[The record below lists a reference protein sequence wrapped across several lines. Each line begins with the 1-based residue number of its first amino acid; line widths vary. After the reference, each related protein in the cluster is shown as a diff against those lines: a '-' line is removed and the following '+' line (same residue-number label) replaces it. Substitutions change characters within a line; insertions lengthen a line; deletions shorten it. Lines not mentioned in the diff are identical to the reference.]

1 MTVEMKKYKLGDIA
15 KIYDGPHATPK
26 KIDQGPIYL
35 GINAV
40 TEDCRIDPNGLAF
53 LSEEDYKVWTK
64 RVTPQH
70 KDIVFSYEATLGRY
84 AIIPENFYGCLG
96 RRLGI
101 VRVVDAKVNYEWL
114 FYYFQS
120 PQWKSFIKNHTIKG
134 STVDRI
140 SVEEMPNY
148 EIPAI
153 DINKQNRIALVLST
167 LDKRIENLRAQNR
180 VLEQTAKTIYDY
192 TFLQCAGHQ
201 TTYNKTLNRNIPT
214 NWDVKKMEEVLL
226 PIERGISYSSEEIKS
241 GKGMPMY
248 NLACFDKQGNYRS
261 GELKFYSGEYKKSD
275 LIKLGDMLIA
285 CTDLTRNADIIG
297 TPVIVNDEY
306 DSFVFTTDLAKITPK
321 NEDMKY
327 HIYFWLKNSSYRKYI
342 KPFASGTNVLHL
354 NVRGVLDYPI
364 LVPDS
369 SVLKKFNA
377 QVEPVFKK
385 QLVNSKQIKALT
397 TQRNTLLPLLMTG
410 QIEVV
415 L

>member
-1 MTVEMKKYKLGDIA
+1 MEMKKYKLGDILEEFHSGNNIKAADIKDVGEYPVFGANGLRGYTDRYNCDGDVAIIGRQGAYCGNVKFFSGKAYYTEHAVIA
-15 KIYDGPHATPK
+15 KPK
-26 KIDQGPIYL
+26 KGFDAKYLACKLPFYQLEMYQGQSAQP
-35 GINAV
+35 
-40 TEDCRIDPNGLAF
+40 GLSVGT
-53 LSEEDYKVWTK
+53 LSLIEVEL
-64 RVTPQH
+64 P
-70 KDIVFSYEATLGRY
+70 SYENQK
-84 AIIPENFYGCLG
+84 E
-96 RRLGI
+96 
-101 VRVVDAKVNYEWL
+101 V
-114 FYYFQS
+114 
-120 PQWKSFIKNHTIKG
+120 
-134 STVDRI
+134 
-140 SVEEMPNY
+140 
-148 EIPAI
+148 
-153 DINKQNRIALVLST
+153 ALVLST

-201 TTYNKTLNRNIPT
+201 TTYNKTLNRNIPAE
-214 NWDVKKMEEVLL
+214 WEVKKMEEVLQ

-261 GELKFYSGEYKKSD
+261 GELKFYSGEYKTSN

-306 DSFVFTTDLAKITPK
+306 DLFVYTTDLAKITPK
-321 NEDMKY
+321 NEEMKY

-364 LVPDS
+364 LVPNS

-377 QVEPVFKK
+377 QVEPIFRK
-385 QLVNSKQIKALT
+385 QLVNAKQIETLT

-410 QIEVV
+410 QVMIG
-415 L
+415 

>member
-1 MTVEMKKYKLGDIA
+1 MEMKKYKLGDLG
-15 KIYDGPHATPK
+15 KIVTGKTPRTSIEENYGGDIPFITPSDDLSVKDIREVSK
-26 KIDQGPIYL
+26 KITEL
-35 GINAV
+35 GLKEVKNCLLPPRSICVSCIGSDMGKVVMTSVPSV
-40 TEDCRIDPNGLAF
+40 TNQQF
-53 LSEEDYKVWTK
+53 NS
-64 RVTPQH
+64 
-70 KDIVFSYEATLGRY
+70 
-84 AIIPENFYGCLG
+84 IIPNESFDADYIYYLMIPIGQQMKNKLG
-96 RRLGI
+96 KQSTAVPI
-101 VRVVDAKVNYEWL
+101 VSKSQFSDIDVSIICDIKDQKKV
-114 FYYFQS
+114 S
-120 PQWKSFIKNHTIKG
+120 S
-134 STVDRI
+134 
-140 SVEEMPNY
+140 
-148 EIPAI
+148 
-153 DINKQNRIALVLST
+153 VLSSI
-167 LDKRIENLRAQNR
+167 DNRIENLRAQNR

-201 TTYNKTLNRNIPT
+201 TTYNKTLNRNIPAD
-214 NWDVKKMEEVLL
+214 WEVKKMEEVLQ

-261 GELKFYSGEYKKSD
+261 GELKFYSGEYKTSD

-306 DSFVFTTDLAKITPK
+306 DLFVYTTDLAKITPK
-321 NEDMKY
+321 NEEMKY

-364 LVPDS
+364 LVPNS

-377 QVEPVFKK
+377 QVEPIFRK
-385 QLVNSKQIKALT
+385 QLVNAKQIETLT

-410 QIEVV
+410 QVNF
-415 L
+415 

>member
-1 MTVEMKKYKLGDIA
+1 MEMKKYKLGDVLEEFHSGNNIKAVDIKDVGEYPVFGANGLRGYTDRYNCDGDVAIIGRQGAYCGNVKFFSGKAYYTEHAVIA
-15 KIYDGPHATPK
+15 KPK
-26 KIDQGPIYL
+26 KGFDAKYLACKLPFYQLEKYQGQSAQP
-35 GINAV
+35 
-40 TEDCRIDPNGLAF
+40 GLSVGT
-53 LSEEDYKVWTK
+53 LSLIEVEL
-64 RVTPQH
+64 P
-70 KDIVFSYEATLGRY
+70 SYENQK
-84 AIIPENFYGCLG
+84 E
-96 RRLGI
+96 
-101 VRVVDAKVNYEWL
+101 V
-114 FYYFQS
+114 
-120 PQWKSFIKNHTIKG
+120 
-134 STVDRI
+134 
-140 SVEEMPNY
+140 
-148 EIPAI
+148 
-153 DINKQNRIALVLST
+153 ALVLSA

-201 TTYNKTLNRNIPT
+201 TTYNKTLNRNIPAD
-214 NWDVKKMEEVLL
+214 WEVKKMEEVLL

-306 DSFVFTTDLAKITPK
+306 DFFVFSTDLAKITPK

-369 SVLKKFNA
+369 SVLKN
-377 QVEPVFKK
+377 
-385 QLVNSKQIKALT
+385 
-397 TQRNTLLPLLMTG
+397 LM
-410 QIEVV
+410 
-415 L
+415 LK

>member
-1 MTVEMKKYKLGDIA
+1 MEMKKYKLGDLG
-15 KIYDGPHATPK
+15 KIVTGKTPRTSIEENYGGDIPFITPSDDLSVKDIREVSK
-26 KIDQGPIYL
+26 KITEL
-35 GINAV
+35 GLKEVKNCLLPPRSICVSCIGSDMGKVVMTSVPSV
-40 TEDCRIDPNGLAF
+40 TNQQF
-53 LSEEDYKVWTK
+53 NS
-64 RVTPQH
+64 
-70 KDIVFSYEATLGRY
+70 
-84 AIIPENFYGCLG
+84 IIPNESFDADYIYYLMIPIGQQMKNKLG
-96 RRLGI
+96 KQSTAVPI
-101 VRVVDAKVNYEWL
+101 V
-114 FYYFQS
+114 S
-120 PQWKSFIKNHTIKG
+120 KSQF
-134 STVDRI
+134 S
-140 SVEEMPNY
+140 
-148 EIPAI
+148 
-153 DINKQNRIALVLST
+153 DINVSIICDIKDQKKVSSVLSSI
-167 LDKRIENLRAQNR
+167 DNRIENLRAQNR

-201 TTYNKTLNRNIPT
+201 TTYNKTLNRNIPAD
-214 NWDVKKMEEVLL
+214 WEVKKMEEVLQ

-261 GELKFYSGEYKKSD
+261 GELKFYSGEYKTSD

-306 DSFVFTTDLAKITPK
+306 DLFVYTTDLAKITPK
-321 NEDMKY
+321 NEEMKY

-364 LVPDS
+364 LVPNS

-377 QVEPVFKK
+377 QVEPIFRK
-385 QLVNSKQIKALT
+385 QLVNAKQIETLT

-410 QIEVV
+410 QIEV
-415 L
+415 

>member
-1 MTVEMKKYKLGDIA
+1 MKKYKLGDLG
-15 KIYDGPHATPK
+15 KIVTGKTPRTSIEENYGGDIPFITPSDDLSVKDIREVSK
-26 KIDQGPIYL
+26 KITEL
-35 GINAV
+35 GLKEVKNCLLPPRSICVSCIGSDMGKVVMTSVPSV
-40 TEDCRIDPNGLAF
+40 TNQQF
-53 LSEEDYKVWTK
+53 NS
-64 RVTPQH
+64 
-70 KDIVFSYEATLGRY
+70 
-84 AIIPENFYGCLG
+84 IIPNESFDADYIYYLMIPIGQQMKNKLG
-96 RRLGI
+96 KQSTAVPI
-101 VRVVDAKVNYEWL
+101 VSKSQFSDIDVSIICDIKDQKKV
-114 FYYFQS
+114 S
-120 PQWKSFIKNHTIKG
+120 S
-134 STVDRI
+134 
-140 SVEEMPNY
+140 
-148 EIPAI
+148 
-153 DINKQNRIALVLST
+153 VLSSI
-167 LDKRIENLRAQNR
+167 DNRIENLRAQNR

-201 TTYNKTLNRNIPT
+201 TTYNKTLNRNIPAD
-214 NWDVKKMEEVLL
+214 WEVKKMEEVLQ

-261 GELKFYSGEYKKSD
+261 GELKFYSGEYKTSD

-306 DSFVFTTDLAKITPK
+306 DLFVYTTDLAKITPK
-321 NEDMKY
+321 NEEMKY

-364 LVPDS
+364 LVPNS

-377 QVEPVFKK
+377 QVEPIFRK
-385 QLVNSKQIKALT
+385 QLVNAKQIETLT

-410 QIEVV
+410 QVNF
-415 L
+415 